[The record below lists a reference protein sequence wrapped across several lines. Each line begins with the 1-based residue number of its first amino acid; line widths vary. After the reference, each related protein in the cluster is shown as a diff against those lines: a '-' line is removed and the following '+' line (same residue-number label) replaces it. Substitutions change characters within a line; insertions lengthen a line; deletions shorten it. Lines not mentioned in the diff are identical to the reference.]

1 MRRRRDFLLKVG
13 ALAVIVALAPQV
25 ACAQKV
31 GRTYRIGVLAVYPR
45 GQARLDPFF
54 DELRTRGFVEGANLL
69 VDYWFE
75 PDIDRLDSAAAGM
88 VTRAPDAI
96 IGYGPVV
103 VRAMENATKTI
114 PILAWEPV
122 AGRETL
128 SLARRGS
135 NKTGVSFFVAELNG
149 KRQEILM
156 EVLPSARH
164 IAVLAD
170 PNVPQS
176 LEAVTAAASARGVQ
190 LSVYSV
196 ATPEE
201 IDVAIDAAKKTG
213 AEGLNVLSSPM
224 FYATRETI
232 YGAAARARLPAI
244 YEWSFMAEQGGLIG
258 YGARTTLLHRQL
270 ARQTAEVLNGAKPA
284 DIPIEQATTFDLALN
299 LKTAKAL
306 GIEIPGSILARAD
319 EVIE

>member
-1 MRRRRDFLLKVG
+1 MRRRAFLLGSVVVL
-13 ALAVIVALAPQV
+13 LAAQLAS
-25 ACAQKV
+25 AQRA

-45 GQARLDPFF
+45 DQARLEPFF
-54 DELRTRGFVEGANLL
+54 DELRTRGFVEGANLS

-75 PDIDRLDSAAAGM
+75 PDADRLDTAAVEMAKR
-88 VTRAPDAI
+88 VPDAM
-96 IGYGPVV
+96 IGYGP
-103 VRAMENATKTI
+103 
-114 PILAWEPV
+114 AWEPV
-122 AGRETL
+122 AGKESS
-128 SLARRGS
+128 SLARRSS

-156 EVLPSARH
+156 EVLPSVRH
-164 IAVLAD
+164 MAVLAD

-176 LEAVTAAASARGVQ
+176 LESVTAAAGARGVE

-196 ATPEE
+196 SMPDE
-201 IDVAIDAAKKTG
+201 IDLAIDAAKKTG
-213 AEGLNVLSSPM
+213 AGGLNVLSSPM
-224 FYATRETI
+224 FYANREAI
-232 YGAAARARLPAI
+232 FSAAAQARLPAI

-284 DIPIEQATTFDLALN
+284 DIPVEQATTFDLALN
-299 LKTAKAL
+299 LKTAAAL
-306 GIEIPGSILARAD
+306 GISFPPAILARAD